1 MKNLQNTN
9 RLALKVLALIMVIMF
24 IVPTLASCGKEEKE
38 KKESS
43 KKQENVFK
51 IDGNKL
57 ELVASDLITDFDGD
71 TDLVTTWKFTNNK
84 DEAKSPTF
92 EVYYKF
98 KQGDKELTDVGTIF
112 IDEDSYDT
120 LSDYEVKDIEPGK
133 TGTFFLSFKLKDK
146 TTPIKVR
153 LTDLF
158 EKDVYNVKIPIADK
172 KTSTVDDLQLPD

>member
-57 ELVASDLITDFDGD
+57 ELVASDLVNDFDGD
-71 TDLVTTWKFTNNK
+71 TDLVTTWKFTNNT
-84 DEAKSPTF
+84 DEATSPTF
-92 EVYYKF
+92 QVYYKF
-98 KQGDKELTDVGTIF
+98 KQGDKELKDVGTIF
-112 IDEDSYDT
+112 LNEDSYDT

-133 TGTFFLSFKLKDK
+133 TGTFFLSYKLKDK
-146 TTPIKVR
+146 TTPIKVE

-158 EKDVYNVKIPIADK
+158 EKDVYNVKIPIAEK
-172 KTSTVDDLQLPD
+172 KIVTVDDLQLPD